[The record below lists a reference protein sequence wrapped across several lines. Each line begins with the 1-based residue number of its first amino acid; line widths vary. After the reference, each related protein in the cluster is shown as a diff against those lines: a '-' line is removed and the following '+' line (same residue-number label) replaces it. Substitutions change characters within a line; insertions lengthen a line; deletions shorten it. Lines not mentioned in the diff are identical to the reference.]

1 MMQVMDVLQVIVRRW
16 RGMRWRVLI
25 WHQVMATNRHPGMT
39 YRHLHEIM
47 KRLRACTAGS
57 SSAHPSSVLEFNL
70 TVHNLSL
77 SALTV
82 GRSRPRGGFIVSL

>member
-16 RGMRWRVLI
+16 RGMRWRV
-25 WHQVMATNRHPGMT
+25 VYRHSGMT

-47 KRLRACTAGS
+47 DCVPVPAGS
-57 SSAHPSSVLEFNL
+57 SSAQPSSVLEFNL
-70 TVHNLSL
+70 TVHDRSL